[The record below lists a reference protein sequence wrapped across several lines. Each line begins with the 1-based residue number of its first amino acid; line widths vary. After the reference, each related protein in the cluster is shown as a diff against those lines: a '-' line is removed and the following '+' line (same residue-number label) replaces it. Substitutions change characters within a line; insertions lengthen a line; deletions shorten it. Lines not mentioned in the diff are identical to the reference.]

1 VRVLEAFETSQSL
14 TEKGREC
21 EIEFEGKVICVVTV
35 RPADAMLNSD
45 YRKAA
50 ADLAQELK
58 ATVKDVNNLEPGKD
72 NEYLFRLY
80 VRSVITSWTWT
91 DPADKKDPKLKF
103 SEKNATAL
111 FAKAPKF
118 FEAIQ
123 KVARTWSHFRAQTEK
138 DIAGN

>member
-1 VRVLEAFETSQSL
+1 MRVLEAFETSQSL

-21 EIEFEGKVICVVTV
+21 EIEFGGKVICIVTV
-35 RPADAMLNSD
+35 RPADAILNAD

-58 ATVKDVNNLEPGKD
+58 ASATDINDLEPDQD
-72 NEYLFRLY
+72 NEILFRLY
-80 VRSVITSWTWT
+80 IRSVITGWKWI
-91 DPADKKDPKLKF
+91 DPEDKKDPKLKF
-103 SEKNATAL
+103 NEKNATAL